1 MQKTAVRTTFI
12 ACTLGLFAASY
23 SQAQVSL
30 LAVGTLDDSRAGSF
44 ADLSG
49 LHYNLENG
57 APANLL
63 GGFGS
68 AITYASGNVFL
79 ALPDR
84 GPNAIPFDSA
94 IDDTASYINRFH
106 TITMD
111 LEPNSSGSGLPFT
124 LTPTLR
130 ATTLLWSLTP
140 LVYGTG
146 SGLVVDPIFWTEK
159 RPFLRW
165 WAALKIE
172 ESQCPKPARVTR
184 PA

>member
-1 MQKTAVRTTFI
+1 MKKLPSRI
-12 ACTLGLFAASY
+12 ALIAFVLALFAAPQ
-23 SQAQVSL
+23 SQAQIKV
-30 LAVGTLDDSRAGSF
+30 LAVGTLDQSRAGSF

-49 LHYNLENG
+49 LNYNLENG
-57 APANLL
+57 APANSL

-68 AITYASGNVFL
+68 AICYASGNTFL

-84 GPNAIPFDSA
+84 GPNAMPYDSN

-111 LEPNSSGSGLPFT
+111 LQPNTSGTGLPFT

-140 LVYGTG
+140 A
-146 SGLVVDPIFWTEK
+146 
-159 RPFLRW
+159 RLRV
-165 WAALKIE
+165 
-172 ESQCPKPARVTR
+172 R
-184 PA
+184 